1 MPKCNRPYYAENT
14 GSHQNSEVKLHQ
26 ASVVLRWGTTREVG
40 VLIAFCSSC
49 RHGQGAICFYT
60 VLSMFCMAC
69 GAMLRG
75 VCVSFLPGG
84 GSSS

>member
-1 MPKCNRPYYAENT
+1 
-14 GSHQNSEVKLHQ
+14 
-26 ASVVLRWGTTREVG
+26 
-40 VLIAFCSSC
+40 LIAFCSSC